1 MDNFVPTN
9 TLASTAFDV
18 LKMDAVDDPLINV
31 NKLATMDIEESYF
44 SSAVSFIK
52 ECNKEITDYKITLY
66 HNLSEATTEGVV
78 LESFSDFFT
87 KIKDI
92 IDKFLKFIKSL
103 FNRFVNTIMKMISSD
118 KYITKNKKKL
128 NDFKSEDN
136 FEFNG
141 YKYSFTPNI
150 PLASAALSFNGNL
163 FDELYASNVQGQLTV
178 NGVRD
183 VVANLNFDEDY
194 DRFRAQVIGKDGE
207 SINVSEF
214 SEELFK
220 VFRSGELDTEK
231 IEADRTVVM
240 KSLDSFEN
248 FKKIKS
254 QLEHDRSEIEK
265 AYDKVKKQ
273 VSEIVKRN
281 GDMNMSAFVNS
292 LPDASNI
299 TSTETLNNDGF
310 TMSGT
315 MMTQIDMYIKA
326 KTDQIQEYSNIHAL
340 AYGAKLDALKECL
353 KQDKNVLYTALGRVM
368 RTDSQ
373 REVK

>member
-1 MDNFVPTN
+1 
-9 TLASTAFDV
+9 
-18 LKMDAVDDPLINV
+18 
-31 NKLATMDIEESYF
+31 
-44 SSAVSFIK
+44 
-52 ECNKEITDYKITLY
+52 
-66 HNLSEATTEGVV
+66 
-78 LESFSDFFT
+78 
-87 KIKDI
+87 
-92 IDKFLKFIKSL
+92 
-103 FNRFVNTIMKMISSD
+103 
-118 KYITKNKKKL
+118 
-128 NDFKSEDN
+128 
-136 FEFNG
+136 
-141 YKYSFTPNI
+141 
-150 PLASAALSFNGNL
+150 
-163 FDELYASNVQGQLTV
+163 
-178 NGVRD
+178 
-183 VVANLNFDEDY
+183 
-194 DRFRAQVIGKDGE
+194 
-207 SINVSEF
+207 
-214 SEELFK
+214 
-220 VFRSGELDTEK
+220 
-231 IEADRTVVM
+231 M

-326 KTDQIQEYSNIHAL
+326 KTDQIQEYSNIHTL